1 MKAVI
6 LQRIPD
12 GIRCFFIKKEE
23 RIAGEFKY
31 KKLCFVMIRT
41 REKNLNLR
49 KKETVLGN
57 ASQVAKI
64 AYHNPV
70 ISRAFWDS
78 YQQSYEM
85 RMGMSFWNFMVRRFA
100 YC

>member
-23 RIAGEFKY
+23 RILEGIQYIKIFCM
-31 KKLCFVMIRT
+31 KKQT
-41 REKNLNLR
+41 KKNLNLR
-49 KKETVLGN
+49 KRETLLGN

-78 YQQSYEM
+78 YQQSWEM
-85 RMGMSFWNFMVRRFA
+85 RMGMSFWNFMVKRFA

>member
-1 MKAVI
+1 MGFAAS
-6 LQRIPD
+6 LLR
-12 GIRCFFIKKEE
+12 KKRGFWREQN
-23 RIAGEFKY
+23 KQN
-31 KKLCFVMIRT
+31 LCFVMIRT

-49 KKETVLGN
+49 KRETLLGN

-78 YQQSYEM
+78 YQQSWEM
-85 RMGMSFWNFMVRRFA
+85 RMGMSFWNFMVKRFA

>member
-1 MKAVI
+1 M
-6 LQRIPD
+6 Q
-12 GIRCFFIKKEE
+12 
-23 RIAGEFKY
+23 
-31 KKLCFVMIRT
+31 KLCFDMKKQT
-41 REKNLNLR
+41 KKNLNLR
-49 KKETVLGN
+49 KRETLLGN

-78 YQQSYEM
+78 YQQSWEM
-85 RMGMSFWNFMVRRFA
+85 RMGMSFWNFMVKRFA

>member
-1 MKAVI
+1 MGFAAS
-6 LQRIPD
+6 LLR
-12 GIRCFFIKKEE
+12 KKRGSRREQN
-23 RIAGEFKY
+23 KQN
-31 KKLCFVMIRT
+31 LCFIMKKT
-41 REKNLNLR
+41 RKKNLNLR
-49 KKETVLGN
+49 KRETLLGN

-78 YQQSYEM
+78 YQQSWEM
-85 RMGMSFWNFMVRRFA
+85 RIGMSFWNFMVKRFA